1 MLDLDVGFM
10 DNPLKLLDLA
20 LNDSS
25 VDVLVQVIKPYI
37 VICSVLELMDCLIFV
52 DGHSFWSKKDIS
64 FVMHRDVIRWRT
76 WFIVPLPNIGRD
88 IITLLPPV
96 LALRIVLRNILLSR
110 Q

>member
-37 VICSVLELMDCLIFV
+37 VICSGLELMDCLIFV
-52 DGHSFWSKKDIS
+52 DGLSFWSKKDIS